1 MKTVAVVLVLVAGFT
16 AAVING
22 VPPIPAFI
30 ALMVLTFAALYKIGS
45 ADAKINERAGHRI
58 DQRNA
63 ARDEYWARGGQG
75 DPPGLD
81 QQLPR
86 LPEVSWNNTVEIVAV
101 LAALAF
107 LVWAIYS

>member
-1 MKTVAVVLVLVAGFT
+1 MKTIAVILVLVAIFT
-16 AAVING
+16 AAVLNG
-22 VPPIPAFI
+22 VPPVPAFVV
-30 ALMVLTFAALYKIGS
+30 LMAVAAFALYRIAA

-58 DQRNA
+58 DHRNA

-86 LPEVSWNNTVEIVAV
+86 LPEVSWNNSVEIVAV

-107 LVWAIYS
+107 LAWVIYS